1 LGKSAE
7 TVRDQR
13 KSSARRVFLLILNA
27 CLLDWIIAKARRSSE
42 QDMYQDIETGIR
54 QQKAGN
60 HLHALRCGA
69 LAMASWAGLAL
80 FGPAV
85 AASLSTASA
94 ILPAPT
100 EAIVSGGSAGPTL
113 AWAEF
118 CQSQPQECA
127 VDASEPMALRLEPD
141 VWLTILEVNERVNRM
156 ILAVTDQDHWGV
168 LDRWDYPD
176 DGLGDCEDIQ
186 LLKRKLL
193 IEAGLPR
200 RALRMT
206 VVLDEHGM
214 GHAVLMVRTSHGD
227 FALDNK
233 RDSVLAWQETGY
245 HYVKREGDDGSAWVW
260 LGGQIT
266 PTVTATK

>member
-1 LGKSAE
+1 
-7 TVRDQR
+7 
-13 KSSARRVFLLILNA
+13 
-27 CLLDWIIAKARRSSE
+27 
-42 QDMYQDIETGIR
+42 MHQDIETGVHR
-54 QQKAGN
+54 QKSGN
-60 HLHALRCGA
+60 LRHALCRGA

-85 AASLSTASA
+85 AASLPAASA

-100 EAIVSGGSAGPTL
+100 EAIGSGGPAGPTL

-118 CQSQPQECA
+118 CKSQPQECT
-127 VDASEPMALRLEPD
+127 VDVSEPVVLSLD
-141 VWLTILEVNERVNRM
+141 QNLWLTILGVNERVNRT

-168 LDRWDYPD
+168 VDRWDYPD

-200 RALRMT
+200 RALRMM
-206 VVLDEHGM
+206 VVIDEQGM

-233 RDSVLAWQETGY
+233 RDAVLAWQETGY
-245 HYVKREGDDGSAWVW
+245 HYVKREGDDGSTWVW
-260 LGGQIT
+260 LGGQVA